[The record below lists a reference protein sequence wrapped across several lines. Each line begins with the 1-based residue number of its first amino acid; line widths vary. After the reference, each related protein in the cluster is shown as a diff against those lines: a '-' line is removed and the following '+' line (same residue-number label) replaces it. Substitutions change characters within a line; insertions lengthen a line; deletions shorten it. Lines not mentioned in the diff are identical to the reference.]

1 MRASVV
7 LATHNKADALDR
19 TLASIFRQSVPFPFE
34 VVVIDDGS
42 NDHTSDV
49 LAKYP
54 VITER
59 IERAPV
65 HRNPAHARNR
75 AIAKSSG
82 DVLIMQSDDVLHYT
96 THTIEQLVV
105 AAEQHP
111 SSAVFATVYDALPDD
126 TRLGLYVAP
135 RGPWKRAFFFLGA
148 IRRAH
153 VYAIGG
159 NDEEF
164 DEPGYED
171 AWLRECLMHGA
182 HCTNVFL
189 SEPIGHHQHHERPP
203 AIYGRKGAGSD
214 RMRLLWHQKMKDA
227 VEGRIPWKAKLSI
240 LYDHAK
246 EHTQ

>member
-1 MRASVV
+1 VEQKTDYERLIFDIQTDGSI
-7 LATHNKADALDR
+7 HPKDALKEAAKILIYHFMLFSDEKI
-19 TLASIFRQSVPFPFE
+19 TLDSE
-34 VVVIDDGS
+34 
-42 NDHTSDV
+42 
-49 LAKYP
+49 
-54 VITER
+54 E
-59 IERAPV
+59 
-65 HRNPAHARNR
+65 
-75 AIAKSSG
+75 
-82 DVLIMQSDDVLHYT
+82 
-96 THTIEQLVV
+96 
-105 AAEQHP
+105 
-111 SSAVFATVYDALPDD
+111 
-126 TRLGLYVAP
+126 
-135 RGPWKRAFFFLGA
+135 KR
-148 IRRAH
+148 
-153 VYAIGG
+153 